1 MSKSEQILSNCTDE
15 ELFRLVT
22 QSDKKAL
29 LALFERYGIDVYSCI
44 LPVVRTRKSKSVT
57 PGAVALYIL
66 TDVFTELWDN
76 RKTLVIPITIRTYLL
91 SSAYKKARDYARYRK
106 DYTALLS
113 CNNVN

>member
-1 MSKSEQILSNCTDE
+1 MSKSEQILSNLTDV

-29 LALFERYGIDVYSCI
+29 LGLFERYASDVYSCI

-57 PGAVALYIL
+57 PEAVTQYIL
-66 TDVFTELWDN
+66 IDVFTELWDN

-91 SSAYKKARDYARYRK
+91 SSAYKRAVDYARYRK
-106 DYTALLS
+106 EYTAP
-113 CNNVN
+113 VVMQ

>member
-1 MSKSEQILSNCTDE
+1 MSKSEQILSNLTDE

-29 LALFERYGIDVYSCI
+29 LGLFERYASDVYSCI

-57 PGAVALYIL
+57 PEAVTQYIL
-66 TDVFTELWDN
+66 IDVFTELWDN

-91 SSAYKKARDYARYRK
+91 SSAYKRAVDYARYRK
-106 DYTALLS
+106 EYTAP
-113 CNNVN
+113 VVMQ